1 KKDNSILIW
10 EFFFFFLLHWT
21 VSPFLLQP
29 FPLSFSHEKLNF
41 LLPLIPLPNQNPPM
55 AKTLISSS
63 PFVGSSLP
71 SLSRHVP
78 LRRHLTTRVNF
89 SFHELPPIHSFHSSF
104 DFPAIFSRAE
114 GLLYTLADAAVAVDS
129 TVSGGATST
138 SPDITVQKNGGWF
151 GFISEAMEVVLKVLK
166 GGLEAVHVPYS
177 YGFAIILLTIIV
189 KVATLPLTKQQVE
202 STLAMQNLQ
211 PKIKA
216 IQQRYAGNQ
225 ERIQLETSRLYRQ
238 AGVNPL
244 AGCLPTLA
252 TIPVWIGLYQ
262 ALSNVANEG
271 LLTEGFFWIPSLGGP
286 TTIAARQS
294 GAGISWLLPFVDGHP
309 PLGWSDT
316 AAYLVLPVLLVVSQY
331 VSMEIMKPPQT
342 DDPAQ
347 KNTLLIFKFLPLMIG
362 YFSLFTNNVLSTAQQ
377 VWLRKLGGAKP
388 VVNENAPGIITAG
401 RAKRTPESERTG
413 DREDEKKNK
422 LSKAARSEDIQTLA
436 SESDTEDG
444 YDGETTEKSKR
455 KGKKGIIPR
464 SAIGEASGEEEFTRG
479 SHVDVGIKGECFG
492 IRKGEDSLEEA
503 YASSDK
509 DIPAYNRQ
517 KRSKRSKRKRA
528 GAEGTAG
535 GKSVIL
541 VKCSVWERDLVYC
554 FVEKCIW
561 ISMPNKQMDA
571 LVIWLMEADD
581 SPLDLALMAFYKL
594 SSQLPA
600 FNHHNNEHTVSVE
613 DQTVDV

>member
-1 KKDNSILIW
+1 
-10 EFFFFFLLHWT
+10 
-21 VSPFLLQP
+21 
-29 FPLSFSHEKLNF
+29 
-41 LLPLIPLPNQNPPM
+41 M

-71 SLSRHVP
+71 SLSRHVRLHNLP
-78 LRRHLTTRVNF
+78 HRRHVATRVNF
-89 SFHELPPIHSFHSSF
+89 SFHELPPIHTF
-104 DFPAIFSRAE
+104 DSAFNFEAIVSRAE

-129 TVSGGATST
+129 TVSGGAASSST
-138 SPDITVQKNGGWF
+138 DTAVQKNGGWF

-166 GGLEAVHVPYS
+166 DGLAAVHVPYS
-177 YGFAIILLTIIV
+177 YGFAIILLTVIV
-189 KVATLPLTKQQVE
+189 KVATFPLTKQQVE

-244 AGCLPTLA
+244 AGCFPTLA

-294 GAGISWLLPFVDGHP
+294 GAGISWLFPFVDGHP

-316 AAYLVLPVLLVVSQY
+316 AAYLVLPVLLVISQY
-331 VSMEIMKPPQT
+331 VSMELMKPPQT

-362 YFSLFTNNVLSTAQQ
+362 YFSLSVPSGLSIYWFTNNVLSTAQQ

-388 VVNENAPGIITAG
+388 VVNENAAGIITAG

-413 DREDEKKNK
+413 DRFRQLREDEKKNK

-436 SESDTEDG
+436 SESDNEDG
-444 YDGETTEKSKR
+444 YDGETTE
-455 KGKKGIIPR
+455 
-464 SAIGEASGEEEFTRG
+464 
-479 SHVDVGIKGECFG
+479 
-492 IRKGEDSLEEA
+492 KGEDSLEEA
-503 YASSDK
+503 YASSADK
-509 DIPAYNRQ
+509 EVPAYNRQ

-528 GAEGTAG
+528 
-535 GKSVIL
+535 V
-541 VKCSVWERDLVYC
+541 
-554 FVEKCIW
+554 
-561 ISMPNKQMDA
+561 
-571 LVIWLMEADD
+571 
-581 SPLDLALMAFYKL
+581 
-594 SSQLPA
+594 
-600 FNHHNNEHTVSVE
+600 
-613 DQTVDV
+613 